1 MNHSPTIFNAKILL
15 FGEYVVIYGG
25 MAITIPYAF
34 YTGHLRFIGE
44 NKYTRYD
51 IALQSAKDITR
62 YLDYYLANRELQN
75 IVVLDTERLR
85 NDLNSGLYFESN
97 IPQGY
102 GLGSSGA
109 LVAALYKEY
118 AIQAIKPD
126 NQNSLKKLKVILAAM
141 ESFFHGTSSGMD
153 PLNCLVAKPLL
164 FKGNGDILKVS
175 VPRGSGASIFLVNSG
190 KPANTEPL
198 VKLFLGKS
206 VDNKF
211 MDGINNHLIPLNSDC
226 IQNLIKGKQ
235 EDFFKSL
242 HELSAFQFGNFQEM
256 IPVGLMDLW
265 KIGLDYQDYTL
276 KLCGSGGGGYILGF
290 TRDYSVAEKSI
301 SEYGFEVTPV
311 K

>member
-1 MNHSPTIFNAKILL
+1 MNQPAAIFNAKILL

-25 MAITIPYAF
+25 MAITIPYSF
-34 YTGHLRFIGE
+34 YSGHLGFIGE

-51 IALQSAKDITR
+51 IAVRSANDINK
-62 YLDYYLANRELQN
+62 YLTYYETNKELQN
-75 IVVLDTERLR
+75 IVVLDVELLR
-85 NDLNSGLYFESN
+85 NDLKKGLYFESN

-102 GLGSSGA
+102 GVGSSGA
-109 LVAALYKEY
+109 LIAALYKKY
-118 AIQAIKPD
+118 SVQSIKPD
-126 NQNSLKKLKVILAAM
+126 NQDSLKKLKVILAAM

-175 VPRGSGASIFLVNSG
+175 VPRESGASIFLVNSG

-198 VKLFLGKS
+198 VKLFLEKS
-206 VDNKF
+206 IDNKF
-211 MDGINNHLIPLNSDC
+211 MDEINNHLIPLNTDC

-235 EDFFKSL
+235 EEFFESL
-242 HELSAFQFGNFQEM
+242 HELSAFQFENFQEM

-265 KIGLDYQDYTL
+265 RTGLDMQDFTL
-276 KLCGSGGGGYILGF
+276 KLCGSGGGGFILGF
-290 TRDYSVAEKSI
+290 TRDYSSVEKTIRES
-301 SEYGFEVTPV
+301 GFEVIPV